1 MVRVDLGGQLDLAER
16 MGRGGLAA
24 RIEQNLNPQGEQLV
38 TTTSDG
44 KPLLTTITDIT
55 DSISHIT
62 DSISHDQGAT
72 LILASAFG
80 TSIILFTIAK
90 AAVEIIKACRKK

>member
-24 RIEQNLNPQGEQLV
+24 RIEQNLNPQGGQLV

-44 KPLLTTITDIT
+44 KPLLTTITD
-55 DSISHIT
+55 
-62 DSISHDQGAT
+62 SISHDQGAN
-72 LILASAFG
+72 LILASALG
-80 TSIILFTIAK
+80 TSIILFAIAK
-90 AAVEIIKACRKK
+90 AAVEIIKAYRKK